1 MLKGVAP
8 CRELFTVA
16 WYTDKVIA
24 YASLWPAIDFYHGY
38 FACLVWMCVLYMN
51 NYAHRYTEFYC
62 KIYMFSNADSLAVY
76 WGALKF
82 YRWYDVIVVKLL

>member
-1 MLKGVAP
+1 
-8 CRELFTVA
+8 
-16 WYTDKVIA
+16 
-24 YASLWPAIDFYHGY
+24 
-38 FACLVWMCVLYMN
+38 MCVLYMN

-82 YRWYDVIVVKLL
+82 YR